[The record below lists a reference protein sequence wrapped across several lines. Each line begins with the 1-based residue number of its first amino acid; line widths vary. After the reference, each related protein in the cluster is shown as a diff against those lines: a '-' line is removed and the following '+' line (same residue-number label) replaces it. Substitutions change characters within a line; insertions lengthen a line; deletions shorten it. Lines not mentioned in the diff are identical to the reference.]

1 MSRLEGIKPGIW
13 CPVYH
18 KSKDRTECQNTKCK
32 YWQNH
37 RVTPILP
44 GGQDG
49 SEHYDE
55 SGNAQSVKSMKLP
68 GFMEQYEIHEECDW
82 HCVKYDEP
90 SKMIDV
96 PWELS

>member
-1 MSRLEGIKPGIW
+1 MAKLNGRTPGPE

-18 KSKDRTECQNTKCK
+18 KSKNRDYCDKIRCR

-49 SEHYDE
+49 AEHYDE
-55 SGNAQSVKSMKLP
+55 NGNAQSVKSMKLP
-68 GFMEQYEIHEECDW
+68 GFMEQYEIHEECKW
-82 HCVKYDEP
+82 HCVKFDEP
-90 SKMIDV
+90 SKMVDV
-96 PWELS
+96 PWDVP